1 MVALRIKKTLSYLP
15 TGNFI
20 FSSSQRPYF
29 ITSTIATIVTM
40 ARDIDKMPEVD
51 FKNLEIEGTF
61 VFIKTLKKGSCLTP
75 LFLSSIS
82 EIWRANLWTFDT
94 VLATGL
100 DM

>member
-1 MVALRIKKTLSYLP
+1 MYLP
-15 TGNFI
+15 RDDFI

-29 ITSTIATIVTM
+29 ITSTAATIITM
-40 ARDIDKMPEVD
+40 ARDIDKMPDVD

-61 VFIKTLKKGSCLTP
+61 VFIKTLKKGSCVTP
-75 LFLSSIS
+75 FSLSFIS
-82 EIWRANLWTFDT
+82 EIWRANLWTLDT